1 MMIFCNCEKL
11 NNCLYKIQSLWN
23 CKKWHLPKTRV
34 PGIKSSTF
42 AKCFLSI
49 TPELRK
55 SGHSLCVYILVSLCL
70 AMMLGSEWQSLKS
83 RSCRFCYAT
92 FLSRSQRCHIP
103 FSDLMHFPRTFWKA
117 FVMTHKELKASRKSK
132 PSKTTFLTC
141 KTTNYLFFQQASLWF
156 FRLH

>member
-1 MMIFCNCEKL
+1 MLPPVSKNVWLAFRFLKSHHVPVAKMQMKE
-11 NNCLYKIQSLWN
+11 SN

-55 SGHSLCVYILVSLCL
+55 SGHSLRVYILVSLCL

-103 FSDLMHFPRTFWKA
+103 FSDLMHFPRTFQKA
-117 FVMTHKELKASRKSK
+117 FVMTHKELKASQYRARRLL
-132 PSKTTFLTC
+132 LTGL
-141 KTTNYLFFQQASLWF
+141 KAKN
-156 FRLH
+156 